1 MRGVNLNVFD
11 FDYDLEWA
19 GLFLN
24 ADETVYGRFS
34 GQKADAG
41 DSYLTLNGLA
51 HAMQAALA
59 RHRQAGQPEPQK
71 PRPAG
76 TVEQYPAAKRL
87 TAKACIHCHQV
98 YDYRREAAVEA
109 GTFRKDDVWV
119 YPLPENL
126 GLTLDPERGDRIK
139 AVRAGSAAARSG
151 MRPGD
156 ALVRVNEQPVASVAD
171 VQYALHRAPAQ
182 GEITLTWQRDGML
195 TSAQVPLAAGWRQT
209 DLSWRGS
216 TKRLGPD
223 PSLHGSDLTAAEKK
237 ALGLA
242 EKQLAFYQGNF
253 LSVAGRQAGLRQN
266 DIIVGVDRKLPEM
279 TVGQFLLH
287 LRLDY
292 QAGDT
297 ITLHILRAG
306 QRLDLPLTLPRR
318 MLD

>member
-19 GLFLN
+19 AVFLN
-24 ADETVYGRFS
+24 ADETVYGRFG

-41 DSYLTLNGLA
+41 DTYLTLNGLA

-59 RHRQAGQPEPQK
+59 RHRQAAKPAAIA
-71 PRPAG
+71 PRPVD

-87 TAKACIHCHQV
+87 QAKACIHCHQV
-98 YDYRREAAVEA
+98 YDYRREAAETA
-109 GTFRKDDVWV
+109 GKFRKDDVWV

-139 AVRAGSAAARSG
+139 AVRAGSPAALIG
-151 MRPGD
+151 LRPGD
-156 ALVRVNEQPVASVAD
+156 TLSQVNDLSIASVAD
-171 VQYALHRAPAQ
+171 VQYALHRAPDQ
-182 GEITLTWQRDGML
+182 GEIPLRWQRDGQQG
-195 TSAQVPLAAGWRQT
+195 SARLSLVAGWRRT
-209 DLSWRGS
+209 DISWRGS

-223 PSLHGSDLTAAEKK
+223 PSIHGSDLSAAEKK

-266 DIIVGVDRKLPEM
+266 DVIVGVDRKMPEM
-279 TVGQFLLH
+279 TVGQFLIH

-292 QAGDT
+292 QVGDT
-297 ITLHILRAG
+297 ITLHVIREG
-306 QRLDLPLTLPRR
+306 RRLDLPLTLPRR